1 MYTSVSTPRC
11 FTRDIKAVVVY
22 ILHLLEWYTNNN
34 KRLFI
39 WVSLDDHIDRDQC
52 FMCQTPRSDARQ
64 STGHVSTQGRTQL
77 DLPLSL

>member
-1 MYTSVSTPRC
+1 MYTSVFTPRC

-22 ILHLLEWYTNNN
+22 NN

-77 DLPLSL
+77 DLPLSLY